1 MALLEVKNL
10 RTYFKLPGGIAKAV
24 DGVSFNLEKGKTHAL
39 VGESGCGK
47 TIISYSIMGLV
58 PEPNGYI
65 AGGEVIYNGENLLK
79 YSFSQMKALRGRT
92 ISMIFQEPMTALN
105 PVFTVGNQLME
116 CLFTH
121 EKINQSQVKE
131 KCITMLKEVGI
142 PSPELRFNEY
152 PHQLSGGMKQRV
164 MIAMALLSNPDILI
178 ADEPTT
184 ALDVTIQAQILDLLK
199 SIQEKYKTSMLL
211 ITHDLGVVA
220 QNADILT
227 IMYAGKVVE
236 QGDVNTIFKNPSHPY
251 TIGLLRSL
259 PSMHSPGERLYSI
272 KGMVPQALHFPE
284 GCRFK
289 TRCEEAKEICS
300 EEPELK
306 KLKNNIKCACFF
318 RK

>member
-10 RTYFKLPGGIAKAV
+10 RTYFKLPEGIAKAV

-121 EKINQSQVKE
+121 EKINKSEIKE
-131 KCITMLKEVGI
+131 RCITMLKEVGI

-211 ITHDLGVVA
+211 ITHDLGVVS
-220 QNADILT
+220 QNADSLT
-227 IMYAGKVVE
+227 IMYAGKIVE

-259 PSMHSPGERLYSI
+259 PSMHSPGERLHSI
-272 KGMVPQALHFPE
+272 KGMVPQALHFPA
-284 GCRFK
+284 GCRFR

-300 EEPELK
+300 EEPDLK
-306 KLKNNIKCACFF
+306 KLKNGIKCACFF
-318 RK
+318 RE